1 MPKDFKRVMSVSLS
15 VLAVVV
21 IVLLGLV
28 ALLRADIN
36 RRTDKVLELKDK
48 AALRYKAIEALA
60 SLQRDSEKARVER
73 LSLITILPIS
83 DKLINFPRDI
93 SSLAKKHNVEIG
105 FSFGEEI
112 SGTETDPGYL
122 SFSMTANAS
131 FINWLNFISS
141 IERGSYIVSFD
152 SFNLVGDEKN
162 FKSII
167 DGKVFSQ

>member
-1 MPKDFKRVMSVSLS
+1 MK
-15 VLAVVV
+15 
-21 IVLLGLV
+21 
-28 ALLRADIN
+28 
-36 RRTDKVLELKDK
+36 
-48 AALRYKAIEALA
+48 
-60 SLQRDSEKARVER
+60 
-73 LSLITILPIS
+73 
-83 DKLINFPRDI
+83 
-93 SSLAKKHNVEIG
+93 AKKNNVEIG

-131 FINWLNFISS
+131 FTNWLNFISS